1 VKQRVVIERIPA
13 PLASLYEKAT
23 RLVIESYYRG
33 VAEEIVSS
41 FKGGLLLDLGT
52 GPGYLP
58 IEIVKRSSAIS
69 CDGIDLSG
77 RLIKMA
83 RRNAMKAGVDD
94 RLNFEVGNAAIDDRL
109 NFEVGNAAN
118 LRFENESYDMVIS
131 TGMLHMLKDPVKV
144 LMECYRVLRPGGEAW
159 IYDPARVSSQ
169 MDKVKWKASLN
180 VMERLSYALFK
191 LYLWICPPH
200 TYDREQVEE
209 MIAATQFKEYE
220 IEEEADSDFNPRN
233 TCRVFLWLKSSP
245 SLSLNK
251 IEHFSKVSKSFSSF
265 LSDSLF
271 WWNVAHG
278 MLGHCSYGKTRI
290 YPQIG
295 GYHRSVH
302 HIHAFVT
309 IHSILPIDDT

>member
-1 VKQRVVIERIPA
+1 MERRQSDVKQRVLIERIPA

-23 RLVIESYYRG
+23 RLVIESYYSG

-83 RRNAMKAGVDD
+83 RSNALKAGVAG
-94 RLNFEVGNAAIDDRL
+94 RLNFEVGNAAK
-109 NFEVGNAAN
+109 
-118 LRFENESYDMVIS
+118 LRFEDESYDMVIS

-144 LMECYRVLRPGGEAW
+144 LMECYRVLRPGGQAW

-180 VMERLSYALFK
+180 VMERLSYVLFR
-191 LYLWICPPH
+191 LYLQISPPH
-200 TYDREQVEE
+200 TYGREQVEE
-209 MIAATQFKEYE
+209 MIAATKFKEYE
-220 IEEEADSDFNPRN
+220 IEEEDKEIKIQ
-233 TCRVFLWLKSSP
+233 LK
-245 SLSLNK
+245 K
-251 IEHFSKVSKSFSSF
+251 
-265 LSDSLF
+265 
-271 WWNVAHG
+271 
-278 MLGHCSYGKTRI
+278 
-290 YPQIG
+290 
-295 GYHRSVH
+295 
-302 HIHAFVT
+302 
-309 IHSILPIDDT
+309 

>member
-1 VKQRVVIERIPA
+1 MERRQSDVKQRVVIERIPA

-83 RRNAMKAGVDD
+83 RRNAMKAGV
-94 RLNFEVGNAAIDDRL
+94 ADRL

-131 TGMLHMLKDPVKV
+131 TGMLHMLKDPVRV

-191 LYLWICPPH
+191 LYLRICPPH

-220 IEEEADSDFNPRN
+220 IEEEDEE
-233 TCRVFLWLKSSP
+233 
-245 SLSLNK
+245 
-251 IEHFSKVSKSFSSF
+251 IKVK
-265 LSDSLF
+265 LR
-271 WWNVAHG
+271 
-278 MLGHCSYGKTRI
+278 K
-290 YPQIG
+290 
-295 GYHRSVH
+295 
-302 HIHAFVT
+302 
-309 IHSILPIDDT
+309 